1 MILVTGGT
9 GFVGAHL
16 LYQLTMKEEKI
27 RAVYRTESSLEKV
40 RNVFSYYTTTV
51 DSSFT
56 KIEWV
61 QADITSVPDMIPVF
75 EGVQKVYHCAAL
87 ISFDPK
93 DYRDM
98 RKVNIHGTAIIVNLA
113 IDAKVDKLCFVS
125 SIAAVGDSVNGAV
138 VTEENEWN
146 NNNKNHGYAI
156 TKYGAEMEVWRAS
169 QEGVDVIIVNPG
181 VILGP
186 GFWDSG
192 SGKMFSQVHSG
203 FKFYTEGVTGF
214 VGVKDVAK
222 AMQMLMDSTQ
232 KNERYLLVAE
242 NKSFKEIFFSI
253 ADALKVKRPSIKIKP
268 WHTAIFWRLD
278 KVRTFFTGK
287 EPLIT
292 KHSARSA
299 HEKTYYSSEKIV
311 KDIDFK
317 FEKIE
322 RVVKET
328 SSFFS

>member
-16 LYQLTMKEEKI
+16 LYQLTINEEKI

-40 RNVFSYYTTTV
+40 RNVFSYYTKSTKGT
-51 DSSFT
+51 FA

-75 EGVQKVYHCAAL
+75 EGVTRVYHCAAL
-87 ISFDPK
+87 VSFDPK
-93 DYRDM
+93 AYIDM

-125 SIAAVGDSVNGAV
+125 SIAAVGDSLHGEV

-146 NNNKNHGYAI
+146 KNSKNHGYAI
-156 TKYGAEMEVWRAS
+156 SKYGAEMEVWRAS
-169 QEGVDVIIVNPG
+169 QEGIDVIVVNPG

-186 GFWDSG
+186 GFWDTG
-192 SGKMFSQVHSG
+192 SGKMFSQVYNG

-214 VGVKDVAK
+214 VGVKDVIR
-222 AMQMLMDSTQ
+222 AMQQLMDGPH
-232 KNERYLLVAE
+232 KNERYILVSE

-253 ADALKVKRPSIKIKP
+253 ADALHVKKPSIKVKP
-268 WHTAIFWRLD
+268 WQTAIFWRLD
-278 KVRTFFTGK
+278 KMRSFLTRTA
-287 EPLIT
+287 PLIT

-299 HEKTYYSSEKIV
+299 HEETKYSSEKLK
-311 KDIDFK
+311 KDTA
-317 FEKIE
+317 FEFETIE
-322 RVVKET
+322 EVIKET
-328 SSFFS
+328 SSFFP